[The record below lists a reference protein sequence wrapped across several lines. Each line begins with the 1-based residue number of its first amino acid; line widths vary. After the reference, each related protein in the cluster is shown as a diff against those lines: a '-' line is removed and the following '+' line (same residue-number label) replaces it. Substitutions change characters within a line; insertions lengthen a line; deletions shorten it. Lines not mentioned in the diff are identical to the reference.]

1 MLEQCWNKP
10 IRQVRNEI
18 GKMSCLPIGLVL
30 CNFWIVSIAVSL
42 RQKQA
47 QQTPST
53 GAGWNGGTADI
64 YNSPQVVVVIETW
77 KGSAPYYPFL
87 QYHNLKYNKAPPN
100 SECYFIDFH
109 SNFNFTATLDRVG
122 LGMSTGPRL
131 QKQSLELA
139 RRHWEGLAHEKTDTK
154 GDGRWSEM
162 EIMFFQDF
170 KKLVTTLVL
179 EIPYCRKR
187 PCWEQKVFENWRFS
201 STPEDLHGTWRWFS
215 SLIVQSLVVIDSSF
229 TFWKVQQSDC
239 IEPRFNP
246 NLYTPPRYTTWTSIQ
261 YPHHWSLL
269 PLSSILVHPRRRKD
283 LNEVLQTET
292 VFTNVSKAS
301 PRRDNG
307 RRSVGCQWLQRY
319 VVTQELYQDYI
330 RISRKDNDK
339 SNETLYIYDYTA

>member
-18 GKMSCLPIGLVL
+18 GKMSCLAIVLVL

-64 YNSPQVVVVIETW
+64 YNSLQVVVVIETW

-87 QYHNLKYNKAPPN
+87 HYHNLKYHKAPPN
-100 SECYFIDFH
+100 SECYFIEFH

-122 LGMSTGPRL
+122 LGMITGPRL

-139 RRHWEGLAHEKTDTK
+139 RRHWEGLAHEKTGTK

-162 EIMFFQDF
+162 EKMFFQDF
-170 KKLVTTLVL
+170 KKLVTALAL
-179 EIPYCRKR
+179 EMPYCRKR

-201 STPEDLHGTWRWFS
+201 SPPEDLHGTWRWFS
-215 SLIVQSLVVIDSSF
+215 SLIVASLVVIDSSF

-239 IEPRFNP
+239 IEPRCNP
-246 NLYTPPRYTTWTSIQ
+246 NLLPQDTPLGHLFNIPTIDPYFHYLPFWYILVAERTWMRSCRQRRSSPMCRRLQRFVVTSW
-261 YPHHWSLL
+261 PWVAWG
-269 PLSSILVHPRRRKD
+269 ILVH
-283 LNEVLQTET
+283 
-292 VFTNVSKAS
+292 SHMS
-301 PRRDNG
+301 
-307 RRSVGCQWLQRY
+307 
-319 VVTQELYQDYI
+319 
-330 RISRKDNDK
+330 
-339 SNETLYIYDYTA
+339 